1 MTKKSQ
7 KSKKYKIRVLHN
19 TLKGISTKFHKVSF
33 RTDWVLFILRRKK
46 GKVSMRKLFY
56 A

>member
-19 TLKGISTKFHKVSF
+19 TLKGISTKFEEVSS
-33 RTDWVLFILRRKK
+33 RNGRVLFFLVI
-46 GKVSMRKLFY
+46 
-56 A
+56 